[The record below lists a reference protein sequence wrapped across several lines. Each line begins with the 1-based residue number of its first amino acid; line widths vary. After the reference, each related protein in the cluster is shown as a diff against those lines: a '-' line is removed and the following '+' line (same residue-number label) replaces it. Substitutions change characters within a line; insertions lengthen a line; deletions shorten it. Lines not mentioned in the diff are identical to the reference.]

1 MCPEELCDS
10 ALPNNPYLVIGQ
22 QSLVDPSRAPS
33 GKHTLW
39 CYSRVPSDLR
49 GVGGDSSGWAAE
61 RERFADRIEVRI
73 EGLAPGFRKR
83 IMARRI
89 AAPPDLEATD
99 ENLIGGDLGGGS
111 AQIGQQLIFR
121 PIFPYFRYRTPVAGL
136 YLCSSY
142 THPGAGVH
150 GACGRNAATMVLR
163 DVS

>member
-1 MCPEELCDS
+1 
-10 ALPNNPYLVIGQ
+10 
-22 QSLVDPSRAPS
+22 
-33 GKHTLW
+33 
-39 CYSRVPSDLR
+39 
-49 GVGGDSSGWAAE
+49 
-61 RERFADRIEVRI
+61 
-73 EGLAPGFRKR
+73 
-83 IMARRI
+83 MARRI

-150 GACGRNAATMVLR
+150 GACGINAATMGLR